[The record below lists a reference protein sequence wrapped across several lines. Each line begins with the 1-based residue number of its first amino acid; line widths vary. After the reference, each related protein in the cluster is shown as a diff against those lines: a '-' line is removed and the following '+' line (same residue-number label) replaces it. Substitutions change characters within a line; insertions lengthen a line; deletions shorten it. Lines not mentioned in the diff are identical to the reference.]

1 MLNTIP
7 ASRPMPIHSI
17 ENIDGGK
24 LGLWCIDGTEEE
36 TYDRLFGVSEEKV
49 HPRTSLQRK
58 ASRLLL
64 HEMLGFLPELGKHE
78 NGKPFLHNSP
88 LNVSISHTDGYAA
101 VMLGERDVAVDVQ
114 AVNPRIMKL
123 RERYLKPEEMLM
135 APDMETATLLW
146 AAKETVYKYR
156 STEKHDFKAPIG
168 IHQILGESM
177 SASVTFA
184 SQTIRLRLGYRWLNR
199 AALVWLEEIFR
210 PAHR

>member
-1 MLNTIP
+1 
-7 ASRPMPIHSI
+7 MPIHSI
-17 ENIDGGK
+17 EDIDGGK
-24 LGLWCIDGTEEE
+24 LGLWRIDGTEEE
-36 TYDRLFGVSEEKV
+36 TYDRLFGVSGDKV

-64 HEMLGFLPELGKHE
+64 ADMLGFLPELGKHE
-78 NGKPFLHNSP
+78 NGKPFLQNSP

-101 VMLGERDVAVDVQ
+101 VMLGECDVAVDVQ

-156 STEKHDFKAPIG
+156 ATEKHDFKAPIG
-168 IHQILGESM
+168 IASIMDASLIASLTIGTDTLGM
-177 SASVTFA
+177 D
-184 SQTIRLRLGYRWLNR
+184 LGYRWLTG
-199 AALVWLEEIFR
+199 AVLVWLEEIGEKTFR